1 MTDNNKYRKATPQQR
16 GDLLIAEMMPHA
28 KDLEGAVI
36 GALMIERDA
45 IYQVIEILKPDS
57 FYVTAHGLIYE
68 AILELFN
75 RSIPAD
81 PLTVSE
87 QLERTGKMKEVG
99 GPYVVMQTTNAVVSS
114 ANIVAHSLIIEQKAI
129 ARRLLKVCA
138 STIGALYDKRS
149 DVFDVID
156 ALNEGIF
163 HATESISL
171 KASIELADVMKRLL
185 QKIDKGRA
193 SGGMTGVPSGIQEV
207 DELLGGFQD
216 GNLILIGA
224 RTRHGKS
231 AVAAA
236 IMHMLSKIPNPDYNP
251 KDPESCYSLFPTGL
265 LSMEM
270 QDTEVGARLL
280 SAELK
285 DMGHTIEYTRIFRG
299 LLTEPEYSLVVDA
312 TGRLVKRGI
321 YIDDTPALT
330 TTMVKAKAMRM
341 MKKYKVRLLWIDFVQ
356 LLESPEGKLVSNE
369 AQAISRNMT
378 GLKNMAKALGIPVIA
393 LSQVD
398 RLTEKKEAKEPVLAD
413 LKGSG
418 GLEEKADVVILL
430 FRPEVNEENPVDP
443 VTGASE
449 KGIIYFHV
457 AKNKQGRTHKLKLS
471 FDVSTN
477 TFVNGDGVLSTTIER
492 YLNNHPTAQAPLF

>member
-1 MTDNNKYRKATPQQR
+1 MTEQRNFKKAPTKEKE
-16 GDLLIAEMMPHA
+16 GLLMAEMMPQA
-28 KDLEGAVI
+28 KDLEAAVI
-36 GALMIERDA
+36 GALLLERDA
-45 IYQVIEILKPDS
+45 IYQVIEILRPDS

-68 AILELFN
+68 AIVALFDKA
-75 RSIPAD
+75 IPAD
-81 PLTVSE
+81 TLTVVE
-87 QLERTGKMKEVG
+87 HLARTGKIEEVG
-99 GPYVVMQTTNAVVSS
+99 GPYVVNQTTTAVTSS
-114 ANIVAHSLIIEQKAI
+114 ANIVAHALIIEQKAI
-129 ARRLLKVCA
+129 ARRVLKVCA
-138 STIGALYDKRS
+138 KTISELYDRQS
-149 DVFDVID
+149 DVFAVID
-156 ALNEGIF
+156 ALNEGV
-163 HATESISL
+163 AMASETVSL
-171 KASIELADVMKRLL
+171 KSGIEMGDIMKRLL
-185 QKIDKGRA
+185 KKIEIGRN
-193 SGGMTGVPSGIQEV
+193 SGGMTGVPSGIQEL
-207 DELLGGFQD
+207 DDILGGFQD

-251 KDPESCYSLFPTGL
+251 KDPDSCYSLFPTGL

-299 LLTEPEYSLVVDA
+299 LVTDEEHKLLIDA
-312 TGRLVKRGI
+312 TGRLVRRGI

-330 TTMVKAKAMRM
+330 TTAVKAKALRM
-341 MKKYKVRLLWIDFVQ
+341 IKKYKIRLLWVDFVQ
-356 LLESPEGKLVSNE
+356 LLESPDSKLYSNE
-369 AQAISRNMT
+369 AQSISRNMT
-378 GLKNMAKALGIPVIA
+378 SLKNMAKALFIPVIA

-430 FRPEVNEENPVDP
+430 YRPEVNDENPVDP

-449 KGIIYFHV
+449 KGIIYFNI
-457 AKNKQGRTHKLKLS
+457 AKNKQGKTEKLKLP
-471 FDVSTN
+471 FQVSTN
-477 TFVNGDGVLSTTIER
+477 TFVSGDGVLSSKIEQ
-492 YLNNHPTAQAPLF
+492 YLYNHPTATKPMF